1 MRVLW
6 VDVGCKGRSGRVVS
20 AQAHDRQQLLVK
32 CRLKAN
38 PRRGR
43 ITSLS
48 ADGISASHKR
58 LLDVLDPQV
67 RTALEFAESRIAKRR
82 KLQAYPGANDALEIE
97 RLMDV
102 VRATTR
108 DMYSEEERLL
118 SQRAQRAGAGQRL
131 TKFIAIV
138 GALLGA
144 GLWVLARLAVGQ
156 TQTTLKEEGLTK
168 GVYFAGVADEFLGA
182 PVSRCCELFP
192 PVGILIPLATWFSI

>member
-48 ADGISASHKR
+48 ADGISASYKR

-102 VRATTR
+102 VRATT
-108 DMYSEEERLL
+108 
-118 SQRAQRAGAGQRL
+118 
-131 TKFIAIV
+131 
-138 GALLGA
+138 
-144 GLWVLARLAVGQ
+144 
-156 TQTTLKEEGLTK
+156 
-168 GVYFAGVADEFLGA
+168 
-182 PVSRCCELFP
+182 
-192 PVGILIPLATWFSI
+192 